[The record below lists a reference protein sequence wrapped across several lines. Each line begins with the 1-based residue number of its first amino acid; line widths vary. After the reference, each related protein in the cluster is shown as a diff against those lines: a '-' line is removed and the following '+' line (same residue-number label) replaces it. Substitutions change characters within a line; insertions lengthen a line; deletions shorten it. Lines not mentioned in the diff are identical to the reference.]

1 MDAGTLSHF
10 QKGRASV
17 EYKQTVNLPTT
28 DFPMRANSAAREPEI
43 QAKWSE
49 QGIYERMLEKRQ
61 DAPSYI
67 LHDGPPYS
75 SSGNIHIGHALNKI
89 LKDVIVKYKAM
100 SGFRAPFVPGYDT
113 HGLPTE
119 LAALKALKTS
129 SKDLSALEVRALS
142 KEFALKSIETQKGH
156 FMRLGVFGDWDHPY
170 VTLDPKFEAAQ
181 IRVFG
186 DMMQAGYI
194 YKGLKPVYW
203 CSFDTTALAEAE
215 VEYADHTSPSI
226 FVRFPVVDSP
236 NPAIKAMVGDLSL
249 AIWTTTPWTLPANLA
264 VALGPDF
271 DYGVYQVEG
280 HGRIL
285 MATALAEDVLATAGL
300 TGIPFE
306 GMTFKGRDLEGTTYQ
321 HPFLDRKSPVILGD
335 HVTLDAGTGAV
346 HTAPGH
352 GLEDYQVGL
361 KYGLQVL
368 APLNDRGI
376 FTAEAGP
383 LVEGMPYFKANPTI
397 IEALRERGVLLHHK
411 DFQHSYPHCWRCHN
425 PVIYRATEQ
434 WFASIDAFRQ
444 ATLDAIKGVKWL
456 PGFGEVR
463 ISNMVADR
471 GDWCISRQR
480 SWGVP
485 IPVFYCAHDHE
496 PLLTPETI
504 DRVAAKFEAEGS
516 DAWWK
521 YDAADFLG
529 QDFACSKCGGRA
541 FTQERDVMDVW
552 FDSGTTWSAVLEA
565 RPELSFPADLYLEGA
580 DQYRGWFQSSLLTA
594 IATRG
599 QAPYRMVLTHGFTMD
614 AQGRKMSK
622 SLGNT
627 IEPVKVI
634 QQYGADVLRLYVSSV
649 DYTSD
654 VRISDLSFKQLS
666 EVYRKIRNTARYLMA
681 NLNDFDPKDAVAYD
695 ALPEIDRYALH
706 RLHQV
711 TQEVTANFESFQFFQ
726 FFQTIQNYAVV
737 DLSSF
742 YLDVAKDRLYAEAPD
757 ALSRRAAQTVMHE
770 ILQAMMR
777 MVAPVLSHLAEDIFT
792 YLPAAQKPDA
802 ASVFLLDWP
811 KIPDQYRNEA
821 LAERW
826 ERILTLRE
834 IVNKGL
840 EEARQAKVIGS
851 GLDAHVTLSPKTREA
866 RELIEGLGDD
876 LTKVLIVSG
885 VTIADAAAAEAPEGD
900 LGVTVERASGEKCE
914 RCWTYSVEVG
924 THHAHQTLCTRCVG
938 VVGGLVS
945 HG

>member
-1 MDAGTLSHF
+1 M
-10 QKGRASV
+10 

-43 QAKWSE
+43 QVKWSE
-49 QGIYERMLEKRQ
+49 NRIYERMLAKRQ

-89 LKDVIVKYKAM
+89 LKDVVVKYKAM

-129 SKDLSALEVRALS
+129 SKDLSPLEVRSLS
-142 KEFALKSIETQKGH
+142 REFALKSIDTQKGH
-156 FMRLGVFGDWDHPY
+156 FMRLGVFGDWDNPY
-170 VTLDPKFEAAQ
+170 VTLDPRFEAQQ

-186 DMMQAGYI
+186 EMMQAGYI

-236 NPAIKAMVGDLSL
+236 NAALKGLVGDLSI

-264 VALGPDF
+264 VAVGPDF
-271 DYGVYQVEG
+271 DYGVYRVEG
-280 HGRIL
+280 HGHVL
-285 MATALAEDVLATAGL
+285 MATALAADVLAAAGL
-300 TGIPFE
+300 AGTPVE
-306 GMTFKGRDLEGTTYQ
+306 GLTVKGRDLEGTTYQ
-321 HPFLDRKSPVILGD
+321 HPFLERKSPVILGD

-361 KYGLQVL
+361 KYGLPVL
-368 APLNDRGI
+368 APLDDRGI

-383 LVEGMPYFKANPTI
+383 LVAGMPYFKANPVI
-397 IEALRERGVLLHHK
+397 IEALRQGGVLLHHQ

-425 PVIYRATEQ
+425 PVIFRATEQ
-434 WFASIDAFRQ
+434 WFASIDGFRQ
-444 ATLDAIKGVKWL
+444 QALDAIKGAKWL

-480 SWGVP
+480 TWGVP

-496 PLLTPETI
+496 PLLTPESV
-504 DRVAAKFEAEGS
+504 DRVAKVFETEGS

-521 YDAADFLG
+521 YDAEHFLRG
-529 QDFACSKCGGRA
+529 DTGGKAFACAKCGGTA
-541 FTQERDVMDVW
+541 FTQERDIMDVW

-594 IATRG
+594 VATRG
-599 QAPYRMVLTHGFTMD
+599 QAPYKTVLTHGFVMD
-614 AQGRKMSK
+614 GQGRKMSK

-627 IEPVKVI
+627 VEPLKVI

-649 DYTSD
+649 DYSGD
-654 VRISDLSFKQLS
+654 VRISDLILKQLS

-681 NLNDFDPKDAVAYD
+681 NLHDFNPQDEVPYE
-695 ALPEIDRYALH
+695 ALSEIDRYALH

-711 TQEVTANFESFQFFQ
+711 TAEITANFESFQFFQ
-726 FFQTIQNYAVV
+726 FYQTLQNYAVV

-742 YLDVAKDRLYAEAPD
+742 YLDVAKDRLYAEAAD
-757 ALSRRAAQTVMHE
+757 AQSRRAAQTVMHQ
-770 ILQAMMR
+770 ILQALMR
-777 MVAPVLSHLAEDIFT
+777 MVAPVLSHLAEDIFA
-792 YLPAAQKPDA
+792 YLPAPQQPDA
-802 ASVFLLDWP
+802 ESVFLLDWP
-811 KIPDQYRNEA
+811 TIPDAYRDEA

-826 ERILTLRE
+826 ERILALRE

-851 GLDAHVTLSPKTREA
+851 GLDAHVTLAPRTREA
-866 RELIEGLGDD
+866 RELLAGLGDE
-876 LTKVLIVSG
+876 LAKVLIVSG
-885 VTIADAAAAEAPEGD
+885 VTIADADAAEEPEGD
-900 LGVTVERASGEKCE
+900 LGVSVMRASGEKCE
-914 RCWTYSVEVG
+914 RCWAYAVEVG
-924 THHAHQTLCTRCVG
+924 THHAHPTLCTRCVG
-938 VVGGLVS
+938 VVSDRVS
-945 HG
+945 H

>member
-1 MDAGTLSHF
+1 
-10 QKGRASV
+10 V
-17 EYKQTVNLPTT
+17 EYKQTVNLPVT
-28 DFPMRANSAAREPEI
+28 DFPMRANSVAREPEI

-49 QGIYERMLEKRQ
+49 ESIYDRMLEKRQ
-61 DAPSYI
+61 GAPSYI

-89 LKDVIVKYKAM
+89 LKDVVVKYKAM
-100 SGFRAPFVPGYDT
+100 NGFRAPFVPGYDT

-119 LAALKALKTS
+119 LAALKALKTEA
-129 SKDLSALEVRALS
+129 KNLSALEVRALC
-142 KEFALKSIETQKGH
+142 KEFALKSIATQKGH
-156 FMRLGVFGDWDHPY
+156 FTRLGVFADWENPY
-170 VTLDPKFEAAQ
+170 VTLDPKFEARQ

-186 DMMQAGYI
+186 DMMQRGYI

-226 FVRFPVVDSP
+226 FVRFPLVSSP
-236 NPAIKAMVGDLSL
+236 NANLAANLDDLSI

-280 HGRIL
+280 HGRIIL
-285 MATALAEDVLATAGL
+285 ATALASDVLAVAGL
-300 TGIPFE
+300 DGSLIE
-306 GMTFKGRDLEGTTYQ
+306 GMTFKGRDLEGSMYR
-321 HPFLDRKSPVILGD
+321 HPFLDRLSPVILGS
-335 HVTLDAGTGAV
+335 HVTLEAGTGAV

-352 GLEDYQVGL
+352 GLDDYQVGL

-376 FTAEAGP
+376 FTPEAGT
-383 LVEGMPYFKANPTI
+383 LVEGKPYFKANPTI
-397 IEALRERGVLLHHK
+397 IEALRESGLLLHHQ

-434 WFASIDAFRQ
+434 WFASVDGFRKQ
-444 ATLDAIKGVKWL
+444 TLEAIKGVKWL
-456 PGFGEVR
+456 PSFGEVR
-463 ISNMVADR
+463 IANMVADR

-485 IPVFYCAHDHE
+485 IPVFYCKNDHV
-496 PLLTPETI
+496 PLITPETI
-504 DRVAAKFEAEGS
+504 DRVAAVFEEEGS

-521 YDAADFLG
+521 YDAESFLG
-529 QDFACSKCGGRA
+529 HDFACATCGGTE
-541 FTQERDVMDVW
+541 FTQERDIMDVW
-552 FDSGTTWSAVLEA
+552 FDSGTTWSAVLEQ
-565 RPELSFPADLYLEGA
+565 RPELGFPADLYLEGA

-594 IATRG
+594 VATRG
-599 QAPYRMVLTHGFTMD
+599 QSPYRTVLTHGFVMD
-614 AQGRKMSK
+614 GQGRKMSK
-622 SLGNT
+622 SLGNVV
-627 IEPVKVI
+627 EPQKVI

-649 DYTSD
+649 DYSGD
-654 VRISDLSFKQLS
+654 VRISDLILKQQS

-681 NLNDFDPKDAVAYD
+681 NLHDFDPKDAVAYD

-711 TQEVTANFESFQFFQ
+711 TQEITQDFENFQFFQ
-726 FFQTIQNYAVV
+726 FYQTIQNYAVV

-742 YLDVAKDRLYAEAPD
+742 YLDVAKDRLYAEAPGSV
-757 ALSRRAAQTVMHE
+757 ARRAAQTVMHHV
-770 ILQAMMR
+770 LQALLR
-777 MVAPVLSHLAEDIFT
+777 MVAPVLSHLAEDIFA
-792 YLPAAQKPDA
+792 YLPATQKPDET
-802 ASVFLLDWP
+802 SVFLLDWP
-811 KIPDQYRNEA
+811 KIPEQFRNEA

-840 EEARQAKVIGS
+840 EDARQAKVIGS
-851 GLDAHVTLSPKTREA
+851 GLDAHVTLAPRTREA
-866 RELIEGLGDD
+866 RELIEGLGDEI
-876 LTKVLIVSG
+876 TKVLIVSG
-885 VTIADAAAAEAPEGD
+885 VTIAAADAVESPEGD
-900 LGVTVERASGEKCE
+900 LGVSVARASGEKCE
-914 RCWTYSVEVG
+914 RCWSYAMSVG
-924 THHAHQTLCTRCVG
+924 THHAHQTLCSRCVG